1 MLGNKFIGMKCYNQK
16 NNFSDKRK
24 KPVKNQK
31 IFKLETKEVILTIGE
46 KRKLAILF
54 SDFNIYIPIIGAIIK
69 QIKINKGI

>member
-1 MLGNKFIGMKCYNQK
+1 MIKENK
-16 NNFSDKRK
+16 RE
-24 KPVKNQK
+24 NQK
-31 IFKLETKEVILTIGE
+31 IFKLETKEVILTIGA